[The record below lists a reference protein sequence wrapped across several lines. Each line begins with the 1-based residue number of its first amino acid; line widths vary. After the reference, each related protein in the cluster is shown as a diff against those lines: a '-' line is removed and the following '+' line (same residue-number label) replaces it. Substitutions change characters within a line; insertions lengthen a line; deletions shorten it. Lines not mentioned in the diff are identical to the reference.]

1 MPAVKYSQSYTNTE
15 YKEEAK
21 SSFKTLPIKKNTTKP
36 IPSKKQLN
44 SSNSTKLN
52 FALLTVGAFF
62 TICFIAIYSIVA
74 LSETKLANLHTK
86 ISELNYENIELENKL
101 ENVKSYYSVDTKVSN
116 TADFEKAKNVLEVNH
131 VGIKTTEHK
140 KTKNSN
146 LNTVTGF

>member
-1 MPAVKYSQSYTNTE
+1 MP
-15 YKEEAK
+15 
-21 SSFKTLPIKKNTTKP
+21 
-36 IPSKKQLN
+36 
-44 SSNSTKLN
+44 
-52 FALLTVGAFF
+52 
-62 TICFIAIYSIVA
+62 
-74 LSETKLANLHTK
+74 TKLANLHTK

-131 VGIKTTEHK
+131 VGIETTEHK